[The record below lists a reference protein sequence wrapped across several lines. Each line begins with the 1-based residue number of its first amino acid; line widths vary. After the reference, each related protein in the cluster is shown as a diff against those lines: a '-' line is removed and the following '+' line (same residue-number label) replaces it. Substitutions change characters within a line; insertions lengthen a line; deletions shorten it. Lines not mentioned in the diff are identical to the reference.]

1 MSLVRVGTCHW
12 HHGSQSEHARNG
24 MTPSAC
30 CAINLPQNTDC
41 FLYAFVR
48 GVGQVIPCFRYPTD
62 ARLVTQDHLN
72 TLRQLAQERE
82 KNRDTAK
89 YAILNVQ
96 FGVNA
101 LASYLSGNVQ
111 LQSYAAVSTRRA
123 VEVRQRWTK
132 AIKKECQV
140 MLEHA

>member
-1 MSLVRVGTCHW
+1 
-12 HHGSQSEHARNG
+12 
-24 MTPSAC
+24 MTLSAS
-30 CAINLPQNTDC
+30 CAILLPQLTHC
-41 FLYAFVR
+41 FLYCFVR
-48 GVGQVIPCFRYPTD
+48 DVGEFIACFRYPPD

-89 YAILNVQ
+89 YALLNVQ

-101 LASYLSGNVQ
+101 LASYLSGNVK
-111 LQSYAAVSTRRA
+111 LQSYASVSTRRA

-132 AIKKECQV
+132 AIKKECGFT
-140 MLEHA
+140 LKHA